1 MSHSKYTKRG
11 RSLYIENWNPSAK
24 KYINTC
30 TVCGYKGYSPA
41 IEQNDFCTTAENKAI
56 YEELSKTLCK
66 LELDEFGRCNDCAR
80 VQNKFLS

>member
-56 YEELSKTLCK
+56 YEELTKHFVNL
-66 LELDEFGRCNDCAR
+66 N
-80 VQNKFLS
+80 